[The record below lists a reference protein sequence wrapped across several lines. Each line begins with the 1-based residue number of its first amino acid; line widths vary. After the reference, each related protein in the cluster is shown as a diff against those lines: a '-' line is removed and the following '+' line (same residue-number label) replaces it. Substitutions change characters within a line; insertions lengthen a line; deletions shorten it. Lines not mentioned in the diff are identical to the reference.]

1 MNKIEKDFHNNDKT
15 FFHQTKPLDFIER
28 YCSRLSVNR
37 ELTKV
42 CKFIAMRI
50 ESNNI
55 IPENT
60 PHSVAA
66 GIVYFIAQI
75 CSLNIS
81 KRDVYCVS
89 EISEVTINKCY
100 KKLETMSDILIPQK
114 IVNKY
119 NKKL

>member
-1 MNKIEKDFHNNDKT
+1 
-15 FFHQTKPLDFIER
+15 
-28 YCSRLSVNR
+28 
-37 ELTKV
+37 
-42 CKFIAMRI
+42 MRI

-100 KKLETMSDILIPQK
+100 KKLEKIKEDLVPSAILA
-114 IVNKY
+114 KY
-119 NKKL
+119 ACKN